1 MSEWVSVLAVFW
13 LLWAVDGVRFG
24 PRRIFTFVGR
34 RARITYSR
42 LSFPGLWPG
51 SWRMTTSDV
60 PLSFSPA
67 GICNRAAGSVG
78 RPAETIPDAQAWRWE
93 DLRDVGVARGWIFVN
108 GRRFCADTGHV
119 KAPELLKVARVP
131 AAERKAALRA
141 LIKRWLRPEQSRR
154 RAKVLRGR
162 TARVAFLNTVSLV
175 GFAVL
180 TIYVVGN
187 LAAKVPAGWD
197 ERLAKAVPYFLL
209 TLLGL
214 HLVAVVLAWRA
225 VRRLKPVA
233 ANLDKRGSG
242 LFSALLLPAQ
252 AMRLRSLAG
261 DGYFPPQHPLAAAIA
276 FGTRRGM
283 DEWVFNTLADLRW
296 PLSSDDKAKRPLADE
311 IESWFRNALE
321 SQLLP
326 LVRSAGISPETMLAA
341 PKPDGKQSC
350 SYCPRCGA
358 QFVAGR
364 TLCPNGVTLRP
375 LAQR

>member
-51 SWRMTTSDV
+51 SWRMTTADV

-67 GICNRAAGSVG
+67 GVCNRPAGSTG
-78 RPAETIPDAQAWRWE
+78 RPTETIPEVQAWRWDE
-93 DLRDVGVARGWIFVN
+93 VREVGVARGWIFVN
-108 GRRFCADTGHV
+108 GRRLWADTGHV
-119 KAPELLKVARVP
+119 KAPELLKLARMP
-131 AAERKAALRA
+131 AAEREQALRA
-141 LIKRWLRPEQSRR
+141 LISRWLRPEQLRR

-162 TARVAFLNTVSLV
+162 TASMAFLNTVSFV
-175 GFAVL
+175 GFAWL
-180 TIYVVGN
+180 TIYVAGN

-197 ERLAKAVPYFLL
+197 ERLTNAVPHFLL
-209 TLLGL
+209 TLFAL
-214 HLVAVVLAWRA
+214 HLMAVVLAWRA
-225 VRRLKPVA
+225 VRRLKAVGA
-233 ANLDKRGSG
+233 SSQKRGSA

-276 FGTRRGM
+276 FGTRRGVG
-283 DEWVFNTLADLRW
+283 EGAFNTLADLRW
-296 PLSSDDKAKRPLADE
+296 PLKEEAELPLAEE
-311 IESWFRNALE
+311 IVSWFGKALE

-326 LVRSAGISPETMLAA
+326 LMRSAGISPETMLAV